1 MSSIPFSTLEN
12 AAFAPLSAKA
22 LEAGMS
28 ERLESVFRTGKTG
41 QWARRRVRLSLIL
54 SEYG

>member
-12 AAFAPLSAKA
+12 AAFAPFSAKA

-41 QWARRRVRLSLIL
+41 QWLEDECACH
-54 SEYG
+54 